1 MIAKHCIGRRVV
13 SLAVLGLALGLA
25 ACGPR
30 PPRYGEVATQVAPVA
45 TDRARLFI
53 YRDYEPYESLGRPY
67 LYLNGQRIGISEPG
81 GVLFRDVVPGTYL
94 ISVDSVGVY
103 PNQFKTVA
111 MRAGE
116 THYAKITSL
125 RSWESG
131 GGAFNEYEADTF
143 VVVLVDAEQGR
154 REIPSMWFFGGP

>member
-1 MIAKHCIGRRVV
+1 MSAKHRIGCRIGL
-13 SLAVLGLALGLA
+13 LAVLGLALVLA

-30 PPRYGEVATQVAPVA
+30 PPRYGEVATQVSPVGA
-45 TDRARLFI
+45 DRARLFI
-53 YRDYEPYESLGRPY
+53 YRDYEPYESLARPY

-103 PNQFKTVA
+103 PNQFKTLA

-116 THYAKITSL
+116 TYYAKITSL
-125 RSWESG
+125 RSWMSG
-131 GGAFNEYEADTF
+131 GGLIDDYEADTF
-143 VVVLVDAEQGR
+143 VVALVDAEQGR